1 MARGDSVPLLRRDT
15 EQTELEVTIMPG
27 SDMETIDTAHGAV
40 LRDDDV
46 VAFDQSKSAEYKVKV
61 DELSNLVAADTI
73 AGGRTFSE
81 LSLYEKKSVLINREL
96 E

>member
-1 MARGDSVPLLRRDT
+1 MVHLLPSENVRPPAIVSASTRFDSSSTLTLYSADYT

-46 VAFDQSKSAEYKVKV
+46 VAFD
-61 DELSNLVAADTI
+61 LSPRAT
-73 AGGRTFSE
+73 E
-81 LSLYEKKSVLINREL
+81 VL
-96 E
+96 